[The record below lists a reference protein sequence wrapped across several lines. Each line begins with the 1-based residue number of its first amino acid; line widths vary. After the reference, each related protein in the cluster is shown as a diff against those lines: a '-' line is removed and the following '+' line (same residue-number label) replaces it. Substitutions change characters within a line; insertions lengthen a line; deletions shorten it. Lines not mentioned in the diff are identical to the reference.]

1 MSAIQTKAQS
11 EIRPRSSEAP
21 ASGDPPQGTG
31 RLILLWYAAL
41 ALAAL
46 FCHWAMDSQSAVLS
60 AALAGAAIAIPLV
73 LLAHTMR
80 SYGAV
85 LNSHILVPAIGP
97 MVILVLI
104 LEYVEYNR
112 HLEDAHSAE
121 LIPAELLSLSDVKWA
136 GGKAGAPGRLS
147 GHVANRSPHE
157 LVGMSIQLML
167 LGGQHRLDSVAEARV
182 DVAPGQQGDFAAPTP
197 HVTAAIDM
205 PCVRADPAAPEKPKN
220 PGGLRCFYRVIAT
233 RGEEVFF

>member
-21 ASGDPPQGTG
+21 ASGDPQGIG

-41 ALAAL
+41 GLAAL

-60 AALAGAAIAIPLV
+60 AALAGAAIAIPLL

-80 SYGAV
+80 SYGPA

-136 GGKAGAPGRLS
+136 GAKAGAPGRLS

-157 LVGMSIQLML
+157 LVGMSIELML
-167 LGGQHRLDSVAEARV
+167 LGGQHRLGSAVAEAKL

-197 HVTAAIDM
+197 PLAAATNT
-205 PCVRADPAAPEKPKN
+205 PCVRAGPAAPEEPKSS
-220 PGGLRCFYRVIAT
+220 GGLQCFYRVIAT